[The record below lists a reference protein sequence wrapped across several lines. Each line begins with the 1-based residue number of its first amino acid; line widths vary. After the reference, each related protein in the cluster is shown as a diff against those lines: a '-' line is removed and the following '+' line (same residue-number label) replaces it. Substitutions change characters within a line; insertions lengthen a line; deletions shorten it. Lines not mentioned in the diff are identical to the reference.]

1 MGGSKILLPIHK
13 IVSER
18 HTMDT
23 ITIPRKEYE
32 FLKEAS
38 ALLQDADF
46 LRKLNRLAELLL
58 AEKWG
63 IVMPEDTSD
72 LTEAS
77 IKNVSEWQTDR
88 SVWDDLQ
95 TG

>member
-1 MGGSKILLPIHK
+1 
-13 IVSER
+13 
-18 HTMDT
+18 MDT

-46 LRKLNRLAELLL
+46 LQKLNRLAELLL

-77 IKNVSEWQTDR
+77 IQNVPEWEGER
-88 SVWDDLQ
+88 SVWDDI
-95 TG
+95 

>member
-1 MGGSKILLPIHK
+1 M
-13 IVSER
+13 
-18 HTMDT
+18 MDT

-32 FLKEAS
+32 FLKEAT
-38 ALLQDADF
+38 ALLQDAEF
-46 LRKLNRLAELLL
+46 LQKLNRLAELLL

-77 IKNVSEWQTDR
+77 MKNVSEWQKER
-88 SVWDDLQ
+88 SAWDDI
-95 TG
+95 

>member
-1 MGGSKILLPIHK
+1 M
-13 IVSER
+13 E
-18 HTMDT
+18 T
-23 ITIPRKEYE
+23 ITIPKKEYE
-32 FLKEAS
+32 LLKEAN

-63 IVMPEDTSD
+63 IVLSEDTSD

-77 IKNVSEWQTDR
+77 MNNIADWKTER
-88 SVWDDLQ
+88 SVWD
-95 TG
+95 GV